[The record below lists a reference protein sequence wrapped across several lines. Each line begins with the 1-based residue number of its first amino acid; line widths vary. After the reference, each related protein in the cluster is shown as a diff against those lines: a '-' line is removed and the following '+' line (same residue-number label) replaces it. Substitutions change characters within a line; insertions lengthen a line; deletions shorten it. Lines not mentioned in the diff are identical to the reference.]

1 MYIKNQKFLILGVS
15 KSGFSAA
22 GYILKNGGKCYFY
35 EELESDRIQKAENE
49 LISRGAI
56 KVSADGID
64 EAIKESDALVIS
76 PGVPINHE
84 VAVKAKTMG
93 KRITGELEFAFE
105 TISPVIIGVTGT
117 NGKTT
122 TVSLIDAILEKAGI
136 KRELAG
142 NVGIPV
148 SSVTE
153 KTDRDTVFVT
163 EVSSFQL
170 ESVSDF
176 KPHVSCILNI
186 SPDHLERHY
195 SMENYIFLK
204 KRIFR
209 NQRESEY
216 CVLNYDDETVRS
228 FYPEIKAAV
237 VWVSVNER
245 VDGAYAEG
253 DVLYYKGEPVATT
266 SDIPLSG
273 KHNVYNAL
281 FAIAVAKLFGVKN
294 EAIVSALKNFKGVPH
309 RNQMIG
315 EMNGVKFY
323 DDSKATN
330 TASAITAISDL
341 SLPAVLI
348 LGGSEKGEKYDRLF
362 ATINDSK
369 VIHTVIT
376 GAARENMLQ
385 AAARAGNF
393 AFTVTDKFEKAVE
406 IAKSV
411 AKSGQ
416 CVLLSPACASFDEFR
431 CCEERGDVFKKLVFG
446 GEKK

>member
-195 SMENYIFLK
+195 SMEKLYFFLK
-204 KRIFR
+204 KRIFQKSERKRILRSQLRRR
-209 NQRESEY
+209 N
-216 CVLNYDDETVRS
+216 
-228 FYPEIKAAV
+228 
-237 VWVSVNER
+237 
-245 VDGAYAEG
+245 
-253 DVLYYKGEPVATT
+253 
-266 SDIPLSG
+266 
-273 KHNVYNAL
+273 
-281 FAIAVAKLFGVKN
+281 
-294 EAIVSALKNFKGVPH
+294 
-309 RNQMIG
+309 
-315 EMNGVKFY
+315 
-323 DDSKATN
+323 
-330 TASAITAISDL
+330 
-341 SLPAVLI
+341 
-348 LGGSEKGEKYDRLF
+348 GEKLLPR
-362 ATINDSK
+362 N
-369 VIHTVIT
+369 
-376 GAARENMLQ
+376 
-385 AAARAGNF
+385 
-393 AFTVTDKFEKAVE
+393 
-406 IAKSV
+406 KSRRRMGFR
-411 AKSGQ
+411 KRKGRRSLCGRR
-416 CVLLSPACASFDEFR
+416 CLVL
-431 CCEERGDVFKKLVFG
+431 
-446 GEKK
+446 